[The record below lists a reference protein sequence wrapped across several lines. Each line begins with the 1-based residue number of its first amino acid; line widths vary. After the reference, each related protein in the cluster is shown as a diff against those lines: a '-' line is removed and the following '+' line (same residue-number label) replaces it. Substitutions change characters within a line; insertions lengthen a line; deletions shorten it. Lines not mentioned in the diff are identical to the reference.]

1 MATRPT
7 PLLDFK
13 LAWVMTNI
21 APVPVVISQQESL
34 KMLLPIL
41 YILSNCIVGGRGKR
55 KIRGRWWIKFHLCY
69 YRIDHVI

>member
-21 APVPVVISQQESL
+21 APVVISQQESL

-41 YILSNCIVGGRGKR
+41 YVLSNCIVGGGEKERLGED
-55 KIRGRWWIKFHLCY
+55 GG
-69 YRIDHVI
+69 